1 MRWQSPASPEFSA
14 PNKKVERQRIIPKSA
29 NRFPDKIMR
38 DQVGQTMAKPPKTIV
53 DRELI
58 HELTKLLDETGLT
71 EIEIE
76 QEGKRVRVARGAVG
90 AAAAPAAVRVDTP
103 PAQEATITPVD
114 LSKHPGVVISP
125 MVGTAFAAP
134 EPGAKP
140 FIDIGSSVKAGDTL
154 LIVEA
159 MKTMNQIPAPRAG
172 TVVQILFEDGQPV
185 EFGEPLVIIE

>member
-1 MRWQSPASPEFSA
+1 
-14 PNKKVERQRIIPKSA
+14 
-29 NRFPDKIMR
+29 
-38 DQVGQTMAKPPKTIV
+38 MAKPTKTIV

-58 HELTKLLDETGLT
+58 QELTRLLDETGLT

-76 QEGKRVRVARGAVG
+76 QDGKRVRVARGVT
-90 AAAAPAAVRVDTP
+90 AAAAPAAVRLEVAQP
-103 PAQEATITPVD
+103 QPLAEPAAPALD

-125 MVGTAFAAP
+125 MVGTAYGAP

-140 FIDIGSSVKAGDTL
+140 FIDIGSKVKTGDTL
-154 LIVEA
+154 LIIEA

-172 TVVQILFEDGQPV
+172 TVIQILFEDGQPV